1 MNISRKLKI
10 NNYDNDMAEVL
21 NEAAKMAEKARLN
34 EKQAMRLRLLAEE
47 TVGMVNAIT
56 EEFQGSLIIMED
68 KLKFTLHL
76 EAETDMNLRK
86 REELLSASRTGK
98 NEAAKGF
105 MGKVRDIFEM
115 CLMMP
120 DDPDKIDPTWYDAL
134 AYNSIDPMF
143 MGTVSPLTDFWSLS
157 AYREGVMND
166 KDENEAAAEAWD
178 ELEKSIVANLADDVR
193 IGIEEGHVVMDIEK
207 QFHNM

>member
-10 NNYDNDMAEVL
+10 NNENNDMAEVL
-21 NEAAKMAEKARLN
+21 SEASKIAEKAHLN

-47 TVGMVNAIT
+47 TVGMVEAIT
-56 EEFQGSLIIMED
+56 EEFEGSLIIMED
-68 KLKFTLHL
+68 KMKCTLHL
-76 EAETDMNLRK
+76 EAETEMNLRK
-86 REELLSASRTGK
+86 REELLSASRSGK

-105 MGKVRDIFEM
+105 MGKVKDIFEM

-120 DDPDKIDPTWYDAL
+120 DDPDKIDPSWYDAL
-134 AYNSIDPMF
+134 SYNSLDPTF
-143 MGTVSPLTDFWSLS
+143 MGVTPMTDFWTLS

-166 KDENEAAAEAWD
+166 RDENEAAAEAWD

-193 IGIEEGHVVMDIEK
+193 IGIKEGHVVMDIEK